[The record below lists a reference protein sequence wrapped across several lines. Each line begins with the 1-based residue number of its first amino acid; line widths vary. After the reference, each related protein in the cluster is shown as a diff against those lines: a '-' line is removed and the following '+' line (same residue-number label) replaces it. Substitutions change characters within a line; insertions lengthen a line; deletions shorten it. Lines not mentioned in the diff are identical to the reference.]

1 MSDLVISGL
10 VSAKPLSSG
19 VAETAQIQKIRHTAQ
34 EFEAVLLRQMMREM
48 RNSVFSESSKGGSN
62 ATYLSLADEQLANNM
77 ASQGGFGFGKAMAQQ
92 MIQQVQAAQL
102 INPAAKAV
110 KP

>member
-34 EFEAVLLRQMMREM
+34 EFEAVLLRQMMRVQ
-48 RNSVFSESSKGGSN
+48 RN
-62 ATYLSLADEQLANNM
+62 
-77 ASQGGFGFGKAMAQQ
+77 QQ
-92 MIQQVQAAQL
+92 RG
-102 INPAAKAV
+102 
-110 KP
+110 

>member
-48 RNSVFSESSKGGSN
+48 RNSVFSETSKGGSN